1 LEQWLDALGRVYRDR
16 VGCFGDGVH
25 ELAPITVATHESAY
39 RYMHR
44 IGNRFD
50 LLVVDEVHHFGNG
63 IRDEALEMAIAPARL
78 GLTATPVREGPAV
91 DRLQSLIGPVVYEQ
105 SISDL
110 AGTFLAA
117 FDAVTLHVDLDDAER
132 AGYDRLMG
140 AFRAVHERFCHL
152 APEGSWQD
160 FSHWCARSAEGRR
173 ALAGWRAARKLVAF
187 PHAKR
192 RMLRSLLHRHRDA
205 RVLVFTAD
213 NDTAYAVSRE
223 HLIMPFTCDIGRKE
237 RAEAL
242 DRFRRG
248 ELKALV
254 SARVLNEGV
263 DVPDA
268 DVAVIVGAALGERE
282 HVQRVGRL
290 LRPRDGKRAKV
301 FELVSRGTIEVTQ
314 SRKRGRGLAA
324 REGASLHRP

>member
-1 LEQWLDALGRVYRDR
+1 
-16 VGCFGDGVH
+16 
-25 ELAPITVATHESAY
+25 
-39 RYMHR
+39 
-44 IGNRFD
+44 
-50 LLVVDEVHHFGNG
+50 
-63 IRDEALEMAIAPARL
+63 
-78 GLTATPVREGPAV
+78 
-91 DRLQSLIGPVVYEQ
+91 
-105 SISDL
+105 
-110 AGTFLAA
+110 
-117 FDAVTLHVDLDDAER
+117 VTLHVELDDTER
-132 AGYDRLMG
+132 AGYDRLMSAFG
-140 AFRAVHERFCHL
+140 AAHERFRHL

-160 FSHWCARSAEGRR
+160 FSHWCGRSAEGRR
-173 ALAGWRAARKLVAF
+173 ALAGWRTARKLVAF
-187 PHAKR
+187 PQAKR
-192 RMLRSLLHRHRDA
+192 RMLGSLLRRHRDA

-213 NDTAYAVSRE
+213 NDTAYAIARE

-242 DRFRRG
+242 ERFRRG

-301 FELVSRGTIEVTQ
+301 FELVSRGTMEVTQ

-324 REGASLHRP
+324 REGALLRHP